1 MDHPDYEQVSQYVT
15 ALLEQNLP
23 PQRVYHNLAHT
34 RDEVLAAVERLAA
47 MEGIDGEDL
56 LLLRTAAWFHDA
68 GFIVQ
73 GANHEAIGAQ
83 LASQAL
89 PDFGYRPEQIDAIQG
104 MIMATRLPQSP
115 HILLEQI
122 MADADLDLLGCD
134 EFMDRN
140 QDLRAEM
147 ATYGQTMTDQEWFS
161 SQLDFLRNHTYFTA
175 SANALRTGG
184 KLRNARLLQEA
195 LVRLDDGNLQ
205 HRKIRTR

>member
-15 ALLEQNLP
+15 ALLERNLP
-23 PQRVYHNLAHT
+23 PRRVYHNLAHT

-47 MEGIDGEDL
+47 MEGIEGEDL

-73 GANHEAIGAQ
+73 GANHEAIGAE
-83 LASQAL
+83 LAAEAL
-89 PDFGYRPEQIDAIQG
+89 PSFGYAPEQIAAIQG

-115 HILLEQI
+115 CSLLEQI
-122 MADADLDLLGCD
+122 IADADLDLLGCD

-147 ATYGQTMTDQEWFS
+147 ATYGQTVSDAEWLNG
-161 SQLDFLRNHTYFTA
+161 QLDFLRSHTSFTA
-175 SANALRTGG
+175 SANALRADG
-184 KLRNARLLQEA
+184 KVRNAQLLNKLLAELRA
-195 LVRLDDGNLQ
+195 GVA
-205 HRKIRTR
+205 

>member
-15 ALLEQNLP
+15 ALLERNLP

-47 MEGIDGEDL
+47 MEGIEGEDL

-73 GANHEAIGAQ
+73 GANHEAIGAK

-89 PDFGYRPEQIDAIQG
+89 PDFGYRAEQISAIQG

-115 HILLEQI
+115 CNLLEQI
-122 MADADLDLLGCD
+122 IADADLDLLGCD

-147 ATYGQTMTDQEWFS
+147 ATYGQTMTDEEWFS
-161 SQLDFLRNHTYFTA
+161 SQLDFLRSHVYFTA
-175 SANALRTGG
+175 SATALRSEG
-184 KLRNARLLQEA
+184 KLRNAQLLQEA
-195 LVRLDDGNLQ
+195 LAGLDDS
-205 HRKIRTR
+205 IA

>member
-73 GANHEAIGAQ
+73 GANHEAIGAK
-83 LASQAL
+83 LAGQAL

-115 HILLEQI
+115 RTPLEQI

-147 ATYGQTMTDQEWFS
+147 ATYGQTMTDEAWFS
-161 SQLDFLRNHTYFTA
+161 SQLDFLRNHTYFTT
-175 SANALRTGG
+175 SANALRTEG

-195 LVRLDDGNLQ
+195 LARLDDGNLQ
-205 HRKIRTR
+205 HSKARTR

>member
-1 MDHPDYEQVSQYVT
+1 LDHPDYEQVSQYVT
-15 ALLEQNLP
+15 ALLERNLP

-56 LLLRTAAWFHDA
+56 LLLRTAAWFHDV

-83 LASQAL
+83 LAGQAL
-89 PDFGYRPEQIDAIQG
+89 PDFGYQPEQIAAIQG

-115 HILLEQI
+115 RTPLEQI

-147 ATYGQTMTDQEWFS
+147 ANYGQTMTDEEWFS

-175 SANALRTGG
+175 SANALRSAG
-184 KLRNARLLQEA
+184 KRRNAQLLQEA
-195 LVRLDDGNLQ
+195 LARLGDSNA
-205 HRKIRTR
+205 

>member
-1 MDHPDYEQVSQYVT
+1 LDHPDYEQVSQYVT
-15 ALLEQNLP
+15 ALLERNLP

-34 RDEVLAAVERLAA
+34 RDEVLAAAERLAA

-83 LASQAL
+83 LAGQAL
-89 PDFGYRPEQIDAIQG
+89 PDFGYRPEQITAIQG

-115 HILLEQI
+115 RTPLEQI

-147 ATYGQTMTDQEWFS
+147 ATYGQTMNDEAWFS
-161 SQLDFLRNHTYFTA
+161 SQLDFLHNHTYFTT
-175 SANALRTGG
+175 SANALRAEG
-184 KLRNARLLQEA
+184 KLRNARLLHEA
-195 LVRLDDGNLQ
+195 LAELGDSN
-205 HRKIRTR
+205 IRTREDG